1 MSKDYTLELAR
12 ISTSPENYEGENWDD
27 AMGLVVGLEAENN
40 EHFKNIQALNSD
52 RLQLEAENKAMR
64 KALQDYIGLAN
75 VVVAFMPL
83 MPEHPL
89 YDSIRRDVL
98 CYLERIKNPE
108 QALAGQDNEAK

>member
-64 KALQDYIGLAN
+64 KALEEMLFAYENKDGEFPHQFEIDALAIAN
-75 VVVAFMPL
+75 
-83 MPEHPL
+83 E
-89 YDSIRRDVL
+89 
-98 CYLERIKNPE
+98 
-108 QALAGQDNEAK
+108 ALAGQDKENK